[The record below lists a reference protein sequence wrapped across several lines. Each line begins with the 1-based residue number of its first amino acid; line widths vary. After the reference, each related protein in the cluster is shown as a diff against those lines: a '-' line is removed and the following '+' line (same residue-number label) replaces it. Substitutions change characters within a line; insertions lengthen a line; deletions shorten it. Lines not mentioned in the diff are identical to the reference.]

1 MIMGIRRGW
10 PVIGVALAFLFGL
23 APFEARAW
31 SDDVFAA
38 FLKLGGWHEN
48 AEDNIMGENLTAELI
63 QRIVTRY
70 RAQPDDRDAQQD
82 LGLVALA
89 MGVAEW
95 GVADPAGLP
104 PDPRG
109 KNWASDTGIDS
120 GKHLMSYAVGGIGI
134 SHADV
139 GDLERFIGLVAGSDI
154 VPMEHRQALLRLANK
169 DLYKPRNGRRQV
181 IYDEIRAAGR
191 CVPNP
196 SDTDLNGRNFDHF
209 KGPAGPDYCRKYA
222 NKTLTDNDWRVFRTW
237 MRAALRTRPMQ
248 EWLVLLWMDKYWT
261 PSLKKVP
268 PGPGYIEE
276 VIVNVRIRNST
287 PRVADRAPTRR
298 QATSVAERVQ
308 RELDTYG
315 EWNMR
320 TLKRRCRIMLRP
332 VVLYRH
338 FAGEP
343 PLQGFRC
350 PPDSA

>member
-1 MIMGIRRGW
+1 M
-10 PVIGVALAFLFGL
+10 
-23 APFEARAW
+23 
-31 SDDVFAA
+31 S
-38 FLKLGGWHEN
+38 
-48 AEDNIMGENLTAELI
+48 ENLTAELI
-63 QRIVTRY
+63 QRIVMRY
-70 RAQPDDRDAQQD
+70 RAQPDHRDAQQD
-82 LGLVALA
+82 LRLVALA

-120 GKHLMSYAVGGIGI
+120 GKHLMSYAVGGGLEFPMPMSATSSALSDSSLVPTSYRWNTAKRCCDWRTKTSI
-134 SHADV
+134 SQGMEGTKSSMTRFALPAV
-139 GDLERFIGLVAGSDI
+139 ACPILGYRLER
-154 VPMEHRQALLRLANK
+154 Q
-169 DLYKPRNGRRQV
+169 
-181 IYDEIRAAGR
+181 
-191 CVPNP
+191 
-196 SDTDLNGRNFDHF
+196 NFDHF
-209 KGPAGPDYCRKYA
+209 KGPAGLDYCAKYA

-248 EWLVLLWMDKYWT
+248 EWLVSSWMEKYWT

-276 VIVNVRIRNST
+276 VIVNGRIRNST
-287 PRVADRAPTRR
+287 PRVANRAPTRR

-315 EWNMR
+315 EWNMK

-343 PLQGFRC
+343 PLQGVRC
-350 PPDSA
+350 PPGLRLASGFAHQYLPIFFVELACS